1 MATIY
6 RKTAKG
12 QTEIETRALRL
23 APRLRSALILVDGR
37 RSDDDLRKLLLQ
49 QAEETLHTL
58 SEQGFIEII
67 GITHDANAA
76 RPAPGMPPSPPSGGT
91 PPPSASAFSA
101 PQTRVAA
108 AAATEASL
116 PAPGPVRSFEAT
128 RADAVRAFTDLVGP
142 MAEALA
148 IKMERTRSL
157 DELRPLVQTA
167 QAVIGNSR
175 GNQAAV
181 GYLSRVYGSARG

>member
-23 APRLRSALILVDGR
+23 PPRLRSALILIDGR
-37 RSDDDLRKLLLQ
+37 RSDDDMRPLILQ
-49 QAEETLHTL
+49 QPEETLRTL

-67 GITHDANAA
+67 GITQAPPAA
-76 RPAPGMPPSPPSGGT
+76 RVQAGVMPQPASRPLAAT
-91 PPPSASAFSA
+91 SAA
-101 PQTRVAA
+101 PVAA
-108 AAATEASL
+108 AAAATSTV
-116 PAPGPVRSFEAT
+116 APTTPSRSFEAT

-142 MAEALA
+142 MADALA

-167 QAVIGNSR
+167 QTVIANSR
-175 GNQAAV
+175 GGQAAA
-181 GYLSRVYGSARG
+181 GYVSRVYGSARG